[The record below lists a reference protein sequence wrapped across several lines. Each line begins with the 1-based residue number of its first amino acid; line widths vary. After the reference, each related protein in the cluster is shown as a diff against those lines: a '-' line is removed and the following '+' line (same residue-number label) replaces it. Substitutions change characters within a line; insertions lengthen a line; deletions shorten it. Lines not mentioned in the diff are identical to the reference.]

1 MSTPVINYPE
11 VGIIGIHKGKL
22 RPVVLEDSGK
32 PEIAIRRMMY
42 LSISV
47 DHRVTDGA
55 NAARF
60 MNQVISYLENP
71 ATMFLDIM

>member
-1 MSTPVINYPE
+1 
-11 VGIIGIHKGKL
+11 IGIHKGKL
-22 RPVVLEDSGK
+22 RPVVIEENNR
-32 PEIAIRRMMY
+32 PEIAIRKMMY

-71 ATMFLDIM
+71 ATLFMEIM